1 MGRLP
6 PLPRQSLSG
15 LPEPSPDVPA
25 SPPCPPRPRPTLP
38 SAPARPE
45 PFSGHPGAPRW
56 ASSGPR
62 AGSAGADPERAAR
75 VPGCGAS
82 PRLCA
87 RGGQGAAAPRTC
99 QASSQ
104 DRRRRRNFR
113 SPCRW
118 GARPLSREGGRG
130 SRGEGWGAQAAL
142 APSHALRPAPGRGR
156 TAPPPAPA
164 HRLTP
169 ALTHTHTP
177 SRALTRTP
185 LPPPALFISSSCLGT
200 QEKPSTAPAPR
211 SLRPRPAPHSG
222 RYATEGAPGR
232 SQNGEP
238 GSPPLAPGQR
248 LLPAAPTNLLVGEPR
263 TVATNPLC
271 RSPDR
276 QPVGGRESRTKPWSI
291 LGVVVFPLS

>member
-1 MGRLP
+1 M
-6 PLPRQSLSG
+6 
-15 LPEPSPDVPA
+15 
-25 SPPCPPRPRPTLP
+25 
-38 SAPARPE
+38 
-45 PFSGHPGAPRW
+45 
-56 ASSGPR
+56 
-62 AGSAGADPERAAR
+62 
-75 VPGCGAS
+75 PGCGAS
-82 PRLCA
+82 PRPGA

-104 DRRRRRNFR
+104 DRRRRNFR
-113 SPCRW
+113 SPCRSGGPAPLPGG
-118 GARPLSREGGRG
+118 GARIPGRG
-130 SRGEGWGAQAAL
+130 LGGPAAL

-200 QEKPSTAPAPR
+200 REKPSTAPAPR
-211 SLRPRPAPHSG
+211 SLRPAPRLAAG
-222 RYATEGAPGR
+222 GYATERAPGR
-232 SQNGEP
+232 SRNGEP
-238 GSPPLAPGQR
+238 GSPPIAPGQR
-248 LLPAAPTNLLVGEPR
+248 LRPAAPTNLLVEEPR

-276 QPVGGRESRTKPWSI
+276 QPVSGRESRTEPRSI